1 LEEFLGIKK
10 TQNKKSSDNSL
21 FRNLLKVGKNLLAES
36 SLDNLLSLAIDNT
49 IEMSGAERGMIIL
62 FGESG
67 EILFQ
72 TARNLQQ
79 QDVENPK
86 FEISRTIIEMVRKKK
101 IPIYLEDAFE
111 DDRFKKSDSVQQL
124 RILSIICLPLIKKNQ
139 VFGVIYLDNRTLKG
153 VFSTDIYELVKEL
166 GELISLAAYQALQ
179 RKRLFNRISTLEK
192 ELRDKYRFEN
202 IIGHHPKIVEVLKL
216 VSQIADSN
224 ATVLIQGESGT
235 GKELIARAIH
245 YNSSRREKPFVP
257 VNCGALPENLL
268 ESELFGHV
276 HGAFTGAVNERI
288 GWFEKANQGTMF
300 LDEISEMS
308 PSLQVKLLRILQT
321 GEFSKV
327 GSTQFQQCD
336 VRIIS
341 ATNKNLELQIK
352 NGHFREDLFYRLDV
366 VEIGLP
372 PLRERNSDILLLIKH
387 FIDYYNQEC
396 NKQIKDISPEAEAK
410 LMAYHFPGN
419 IRELE
424 NLIVRAITLAK
435 GDLIEVQ
442 HLPARVS
449 RKMVVENKNDYL
461 KFSTL
466 HEARKHGVEKIEK
479 EYVIH
484 CLQTTSGHISNA
496 AKLAGMDVGNFY
508 RLIKKYRIKPALYK

>member
-1 LEEFLGIKK
+1 LGIKK
-10 TQNKKSSDNSL
+10 IQNKEIQNNML
-21 FRNLLKVGKNLLAES
+21 FRKLFKIGKNLLAES
-36 SLDNLLSLAIDNT
+36 SLNNLLSLAIDQT
-49 IEMSGAERGMIIL
+49 IEISHAERGMIIL
-62 FGESG
+62 FGKSG

-79 QDVENPK
+79 QDIENPK
-86 FEISRTIIEMVRKKK
+86 FEISRTIIEKVRKKK
-101 IPIYLEDAFE
+101 IPIYLENAFE
-111 DDRFKKSDSVQQL
+111 DDRFKKSQSVQQL
-124 RILSIICLPLIKKNQ
+124 RILSIICLPLINDNH

-153 VFSTDIYELVKEL
+153 VFTKEIYELANEL
-166 GELISLAAYQALQ
+166 GDLISLAAYQALQ
-179 RKRLFNRISTLEK
+179 RKKLFNRVTSLEK
-192 ELRDKYRFEN
+192 ELRDKYSFEN
-202 IIGHHPKIVEVLKL
+202 IIGHHPKMVEVLKL
-216 VSQIADSN
+216 VSQISDSN

-235 GKELIARAIH
+235 GKELIARALH
-245 YNSSRREKPFVP
+245 YNSSRKENPFVP

-276 HGAFTGAVNERI
+276 RGAFTGAVNDRI
-288 GWFEKANQGTMF
+288 GWFEKANQGSIF

-327 GSTQFQQCD
+327 GSSLFQQCD

-341 ATNKNLELQIK
+341 ATNKDLEQQVK
-352 NGHFREDLFYRLDV
+352 DEKFREDVFYRLDV
-366 VEIGLP
+366 VEIVLP

-396 NKQIKDISPEAEAK
+396 NKQIKDISPEAEAM
-410 LMAYHFPGN
+410 LMTYNFPGN

-424 NLIVRAITLAK
+424 NIIVRAITLTT
-435 GDLIEVQ
+435 GDLIEIQ

-449 RKMVVENKNDYL
+449 RKMFVENKNDFV

-466 HEARKHGVEKIEK
+466 QEARKHATEKVEK

-484 CLQTTSGHISNA
+484 CLETTSGHISKA
-496 AKLAGMDVGNFY
+496 AKIAGMDVGNFF
-508 RLIKKYRIKPALYK
+508 RIIKKHGIIPALFK